1 MRKSWLPAYLALGT
15 VWGCSFIFIELG
27 LEFLTP
33 FGVTFI
39 RCALGAITLIIIAR
53 IRKIDLP
60 TDRKVWQKLWVVA
73 LLLNVIPGVLFAFA
87 QQYVTSVFASI
98 INAATPLMTLV
109 FILVIFREEKLKR
122 EQIFGLLIGAL
133 GVMTVVGVWKELGD
147 NQLVGVLALLIAVS
161 CYGAS
166 YPYSTRNV
174 IPGVLFAFAQQYVT
188 SVFASIINAATPL
201 MTLVFILVIFR
212 EEKLKRE
219 QIYGLLIGAL
229 GVMTVVGVWK
239 ELGDNQLVGV
249 IALLIAVSCYGASY
263 PYSTRNVI
271 PLKLK
276 PEALAAGQLIMAAI
290 TLLPLFLINGI
301 SNNSYPRQSVIAM
314 LCLGIF
320 GSGFAYIWNFSITA
334 AAGSAIASSVTYL
347 TPVVAVIVGR
357 LYLGEVI
364 VWHEIVGA
372 IIVILGALLSQGRL
386 NRLVKTK

>member
-53 IRKIDLP
+53 IRKINLP

-73 LLLNVIPGVLFAFA
+73 LLL
-87 QQYVTSVFASI
+87 
-98 INAATPLMTLV
+98 
-109 FILVIFREEKLKR
+109 
-122 EQIFGLLIGAL
+122 
-133 GVMTVVGVWKELGD
+133 
-147 NQLVGVLALLIAVS
+147 
-161 CYGAS
+161 
-166 YPYSTRNV
+166 NV

-301 SNNSYPRQSVIAM
+301 SNNSYPRQSLIAM

>member
-122 EQIFGLLIGAL
+122 EQI
-133 GVMTVVGVWKELGD
+133 
-147 NQLVGVLALLIAVS
+147 
-161 CYGAS
+161 
-166 YPYSTRNV
+166 
-174 IPGVLFAFAQQYVT
+174 
-188 SVFASIINAATPL
+188 
-201 MTLVFILVIFR
+201 
-212 EEKLKRE
+212 
-219 QIYGLLIGAL
+219 YGLLIGAL

-239 ELGDNQLVGV
+239 ELGDSQLVGV

-290 TLLPLFLINGI
+290 TLLPLFIINGI
-301 SNNSYPRQSVIAM
+301 SNDSYPRQSVIAM

-386 NRLVKTK
+386 NRLVKSK